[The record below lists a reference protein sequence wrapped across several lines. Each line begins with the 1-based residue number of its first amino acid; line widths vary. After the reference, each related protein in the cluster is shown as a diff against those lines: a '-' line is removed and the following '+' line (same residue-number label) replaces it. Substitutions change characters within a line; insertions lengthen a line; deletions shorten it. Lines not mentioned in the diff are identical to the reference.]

1 MSQTINIS
9 TKAIVIAKLRDYQQL
24 AKMRLTFTVVL
35 SAVFGFLIALP
46 GAVNWTGLLA
56 LVAGGFLVVAASNG
70 LNQIIEKDFDKLM
83 VRTQNRPIAQG
94 RMSVTEALVFCS
106 LAGIIGVFILGN
118 FLNELSAWLGFAA
131 LISYSFIYTPLKR
144 ISPIAVFVGAF
155 PGAIPP
161 LLGWAAATGS
171 ISAAAIALF
180 ALQFFWQFPHF
191 WAIAWIL
198 DDDYKRAGFRLLPSK
213 KGADRKTAIYMIWYI
228 FILIP
233 LSAVPYILGAT
244 GMVSMILAVLAG
256 VWFLLEGV
264 KLLRSCETKDAKR
277 LMFIS
282 IIYNPL
288 VLLMFLLDK
297 V

>member
-1 MSQTINIS
+1 MSESVHIS
-9 TKAIVIAKLRDYQQL
+9 KKFSIASKVKDYQQL
-24 AKMRLTFTVVL
+24 AKVRLTITVVL
-35 SAVFGFLIALP
+35 SAVFGFLIAASAGIDWISL
-46 GAVNWTGLLA
+46 TA
-56 LVAGGFLVVAASNG
+56 LIVGGFLVVAASNG
-70 LNQIIEKDFDKLM
+70 LNQIIEKDYDKLM

-94 RMSVTEALVFCS
+94 RMSVTEALIFCLIS
-106 LAGIIGVFILGN
+106 GVVGVLILGYY
-118 FLNELSAWLGFAA
+118 LNELSAWLGFAA
-131 LISYSFIYTPLKR
+131 LFSYSFIYTPLKR

-161 LLGWAAATGS
+161 LLGWAAATNE
-171 ISAAAIALF
+171 ISAVAIALF

-228 FILIP
+228 FVLIP
-233 LSAVPYILGAT
+233 LSALPYILGAT
-244 GMVSMILAVLAG
+244 GIVSLILAVAAG
-256 VWFLLEGV
+256 LGFLYYGI
-264 KLLRSCETKDAKR
+264 KLFRSCDTKDAKR

-288 VLLMFLLDK
+288 VLLMYLLDK